1 MSLKFTEELIDAYD
15 YEQPYRGEIRT
26 GILLEI
32 NEYGAFIDVGLK
44 HDGFVPRS
52 DIESLGDSIISE
64 LVPGSEVKIRVI
76 KPVDRDGSLTLSLSQ
91 VQAEKDWE
99 KVSELMEQD
108 EIVRVKIFESN
119 RGGLLAKYN
128 HLQVFIPA
136 SHLWQR
142 NHRDL
147 KSYIDEELAVKFIE
161 VDKLSNRLIG
171 SEEKAEK
178 ELSQQRLDELMNDL
192 IEGQVRKGVVRHLT
206 DFGAFV
212 DLGGADGLI
221 HNSEL
226 AWKHVNH
233 PGDIVKVGDEIDVY
247 VLELDHKRQRIN
259 LSLKR
264 LKSNPWNEVAEN
276 YSVEQLV
283 MGRVTKVVN
292 YGAFVRLDIGVD
304 GLLHISEIAEPAP
317 DDPREF
323 IERGEKVVLRILD
336 IDPFRERMGLSLKR
350 VSEEE
355 RAAWLDQQSESTHV

>member
-1 MSLKFTEELIDAYD
+1 MSLEFTEELIDAYD
-15 YEQPYRGEIRT
+15 YERPYRGEIRT

-32 NEYGAFIDVGLK
+32 NDYGAFIDVGLK

-52 DIESLGDSIISE
+52 DIENLDAGVISE
-64 LVPGSEVKIRVI
+64 LVPGSEVKTRVI

-91 VQAEKDWE
+91 VQAEKDWV
-99 KVSELMEQD
+99 KASEMMEQD
-108 EIVRVKIFESN
+108 EITRVTIFESN
-119 RGGLLAKYN
+119 RGGVLAKYN
-128 HLQVFIPA
+128 HLQAFIPA

-147 KSYIDEELAVKFIE
+147 KSYIGEELAVKFIE
-161 VDKLSNRLIG
+161 VDKLSNRLIA
-171 SEEKAEK
+171 SEEVAEK
-178 ELSQQRLDELMNDL
+178 ELSQQRLETLMSELM
-192 IEGQVRKGVVRHLT
+192 EGQIRKGVVRHLT

-226 AWKHVNH
+226 AWKHVNQ
-233 PGDIVKVGDEIDVY
+233 PGEIVEVGDEIDVY

-264 LKSNPWNEVAEN
+264 LKSNPWNEVSEN
-276 YSVEQLV
+276 FKVEQLV
-283 MGRVTKVVN
+283 SGRVTKVVN
-292 YGAFVRLDIGVD
+292 YGAFVRLDVGVD
-304 GLLHISEIAEPAP
+304 GLLHISEVADPAP

-323 IERGEKVVLRILD
+323 IERGERIVLRVLD

-355 RAAWLDQQSESTHV
+355 REEWLAKTAASED